1 MKTTILL
8 ATLFVFALAGYV
20 QAQTSTDAKTPLE
33 RATEFTNWID
43 KTVQLTPDQKA
54 KVQDVNLKYAQMK
67 QDAYAKDQ
75 GDKQAM
81 HKDMTADSEAQ
92 DTELKGILTADQYT
106 AYTAAK
112 KQKMEDMRAK
122 HRAH

>member
-1 MKTTILL
+1 MKKTILL
-8 ATLFVFALAGYV
+8 AAMFVFASAGY
-20 QAQTSTDAKTPLE
+20 AQTQASTDAKTPQE
-33 RATEFTNWID
+33 RATEFTSWID

-67 QDAYAKDQ
+67 QDARAKDQ

-81 HKDMTADSEAQ
+81 RKDMTADNEAQ

-122 HRAH
+122 RRAN